1 MKAHSLLA
9 VSAVAAWA
17 GLVAAGFAAW
27 DRYDR
32 TPGAPGT
39 APPPGPP
46 TGPGV
51 TAYLHPH
58 CPCSRAT
65 IAELAALARDRG
77 PTPTVAFV
85 LPPGTEPGWESGP
98 ALDAA
103 ARAGLAV
110 RCDAGGAEARAN
122 GAATSGHVV
131 ARDAAGRVAF
141 SGGVTPARGR
151 TGECPGRAAVAAV
164 LAGGEPLVPDAP
176 VFGCPLF
183 SPACERE
190 GPCRP

>member
-1 MKAHSLLA
+1 MKSQTLFAR
-9 VSAVAAWA
+9 SAVAAWA
-17 GLVAAGFAAW
+17 ALVAAGFAAW

-32 TPGAPGT
+32 TPGAAGT
-39 APPPGPP
+39 APPHGR
-46 TGPGV
+46 GPGV

-65 IAELAALARDRG
+65 VSELAALADG
-77 PTPTVAFV
+77 AGSGAVTVVFV
-85 LPPGTEPGWESGP
+85 LPPGTEPGWERGP

-103 ARAGLAV
+103 GRLGLAV
-110 RCDAGGAEARAN
+110 RCDAGGAEALAD

-141 SGGVTPARGR
+141 AGGVTPARGR
-151 TGECPGRAAVAAV
+151 AGACPGRSAVAAV
-164 LAGGEPLVPDAP
+164 LAGGEPPVPDAP